1 MFITFWTLDL
11 SSRSMKKSNTFLSD
25 KKCADYKLI
34 CKLFTNEPYL
44 HIITI
49 PRHFLHWWKSFDKSF
64 FNFCPNLYTTPLKKN
79 FLMKLFMSR
88 IVPVYSYIC
97 SILNSSFPF
106 LKFKSLKICFV
117 LFSSLNSVFRSLFWI
132 FLLLCSNKR
141 FLFSTIS
148 WIKIDFFLKSATW
161 ISNQTPHLLQ
171 WTNGLRC
178 AANICNSGQQ
188 ISWYFP

>member
-1 MFITFWTLDL
+1 
-11 SSRSMKKSNTFLSD
+11 
-25 KKCADYKLI
+25 
-34 CKLFTNEPYL
+34 
-44 HIITI
+44 
-49 PRHFLHWWKSFDKSF
+49 
-64 FNFCPNLYTTPLKKN
+64 
-79 FLMKLFMSR
+79 MSR
-88 IVPVYSYIC
+88 IVPVHSYIC

-106 LKFKSLKICFV
+106 LKFKSLMICFV

-161 ISNQTPHLLQ
+161 SSNQTPYLFQ

-178 AANICNSGQQ
+178 ATNILSFSLPLSLSLSPLYNSPPPPMGQQ
-188 ISWYFP
+188 TKMRTCIRHTDRYRLDSMSIEHQYIKII

>member
-1 MFITFWTLDL
+1 
-11 SSRSMKKSNTFLSD
+11 
-25 KKCADYKLI
+25 
-34 CKLFTNEPYL
+34 
-44 HIITI
+44 
-49 PRHFLHWWKSFDKSF
+49 
-64 FNFCPNLYTTPLKKN
+64 
-79 FLMKLFMSR
+79 MSR
-88 IVPVYSYIC
+88 IVPVHSYFC

-106 LKFKSLKICFV
+106 LKFKSLMICFV

-161 ISNQTPHLLQ
+161 SSNQTPYLFQ

-178 AANICNSGQQ
+178 ATNILSFSLPLSLSLSLPYTIPHLLQWVSRQRCAPASDIQ
-188 ISWYFP
+188 IDID